1 MLNHSNTPSE
11 HLYEALDNI
20 IPVTFFATFLCFSL
34 LGLGCVYLKK
44 QDLSFKLAC
53 AVSKVTFSSLE
64 DSTEGRST
72 TYKLFGTRIST
83 HLLALS
89 FMVTSATLACAAVVA
104 WEVFLLEESD
114 NCDSGFD
121 CFDDANGTYIEDC
134 DDFVGRDVSCYKL
147 VYRFDLAIG
156 AVGGSTDTGI
166 QFDQLLRK
174 FCAAIM
180 EDLHPQIRQAM
191 RKCLLYFDV
200 ACHHCF
206 L

>member
-1 MLNHSNTPSE
+1 M
-11 HLYEALDNI
+11 
-20 IPVTFFATFLCFSL
+20 TFFATFLCLSL

-121 CFDDANGTYIEDC
+121 CFDDAVESNTSRTVTISSVEM
-134 DDFVGRDVSCYKL
+134 S
-147 VYRFDLAIG
+147 
-156 AVGGSTDTGI
+156 AVTSSSTGSTWPSE
-166 QFDQLLRK
+166 Q
-174 FCAAIM
+174 
-180 EDLHPQIRQAM
+180 
-191 RKCLLYFDV
+191 
-200 ACHHCF
+200 
-206 L
+206 